1 MKHFVIV
8 CRTVCYLCL
17 FVYSDVQHVLTI
29 RVIWLVSY
37 KKELLTLHEH
47 LGSPPVFCGSVLLI
61 CFSFLCCV
69 FCFVCLRPVSCVS
82 NVANVSGFPIL
93 DGPVPLV
100 FSNFYLLN
108 KFYKLLGSS

>member
-29 RVIWLVSY
+29 RVILVGV
-37 KKELLTLHEH
+37 LTLHEH

-69 FCFVCLRPVSCVS
+69 FGFVCLRPVSCVP

-108 KFYKLLGSS
+108 KFCKLLGSS